1 MVCMFN
7 LFIKDLDFLFME
19 ECFDVYQFF
28 LRIVINLDE
37 KVVKKIKIK
46 KEKGIDDND
55 NGLNEM

>member
-7 LFIKDLDFLFME
+7 LFIKDLDFLFIE

>member
-7 LFIKDLDFLFME
+7 LFIKDLDFLFIE

-28 LRIVINLDE
+28 LRIVLNLDE

-55 NGLNEM
+55 NELNEM